1 MSSVELAEHVS
12 SCWPAAISG
21 HSQRT
26 SNVPKVIGKTGSVAK
41 RSNGTPSR
49 ALRAT
54 DHLKTDA
61 ERAAYL
67 EALLGD
73 GDNRVITIRRP

>member
-1 MSSVELAEHVS
+1 M
-12 SCWPAAISG
+12 
-21 HSQRT
+21 
-26 SNVPKVIGKTGSVAK
+26 PKVIGKTGSGAK